1 MLYQHEALYSDKM
14 TEKRPIDIL
23 TTDEVRRLINEC
35 SKRAPTGL
43 RDAALIAVLYR
54 CGLRISEALELYER
68 DINGVRGTLRVH
80 KGKGHKPRTVGL
92 DGQTFALIDV
102 WLRKK
107 DHLGLRG
114 APLFSTLKGDR
125 IASRNNV
132 GDMLKRRAKKAGID
146 KRVHA
151 HGLRHTHAMELI
163 ADEHTPLNALQKQ
176 LGHSS
181 LATTSVYVDHL
192 GADDVI
198 NIGRERAEW

>member
-1 MLYQHEALYSDKM
+1 M

-23 TTDEVRRLINEC
+23 TTDEVRRLINVC
-35 SKRAPTGL
+35 SKRAPTGI

-54 CGLRISEALELYER
+54 CGLRISEALDLYER

-102 WLRKK
+102 WFRKK
-107 DHLGLRG
+107 DSLGLRG
-114 APLFSTLKGDR
+114 APLFCTLKGDR

-176 LGHSS
+176 LGHSN

-198 NIGRERAEW
+198 EIGRERAEW